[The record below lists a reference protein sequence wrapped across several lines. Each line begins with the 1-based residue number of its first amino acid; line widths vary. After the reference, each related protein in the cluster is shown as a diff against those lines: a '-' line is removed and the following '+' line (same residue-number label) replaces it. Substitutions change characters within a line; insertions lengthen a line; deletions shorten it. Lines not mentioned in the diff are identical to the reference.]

1 MKVTNKFHNLYAR
14 HAELRL
20 FIRYNAINE
29 LKIQEYEVEILN
41 VLQHKLMYFWNNL
54 CIIIDYFQS
63 LYFNI
68 IEKRSAYLKKILQ
81 YLDYDFDKLSNEVDD
96 ILW

>member
-1 MKVTNKFHNLYAR
+1 MKVTNKSYNLYAR

-20 FIRYNAINE
+20 FVRYDAIDE
-29 LKIQEYEVEILN
+29 FKVQEYEVEILN
-41 VLQHKLMYFWNNL
+41 VFQHKLMYFWSNL
-54 CIIIDYFQS
+54 CIIIDCLRF

-68 IEKRSAYLKKILQ
+68 VKKRSAYFKKILQ
-81 YLDYDFDKLSNEVDD
+81 YLDYDSDKLSNEVDD

>member
-1 MKVTNKFHNLYAR
+1 MKVTNKSHNLYVQ

-20 FIRYNAINE
+20 FIRYDAIDE
-29 LKIQEYEVEILN
+29 LKVQEYEVKILN
-41 VLQHKLMYFWNNL
+41 MLQHKLMYFWNDL
-54 CIIIDYFQS
+54 CIIINCLQF

-68 IEKRSAYLKKILQ
+68 VEKRSAYFKKILQ

>member
-1 MKVTNKFHNLYAR
+1 MKVTNKFHNLYAQ

-20 FIRYNAINE
+20 FVRYDAIDE
-29 LKIQEYEVEILN
+29 LKVQEYEVEILN
-41 VLQHKLMYFWNNL
+41 VLQHKLMYFWSDL
-54 CIIIDYFQS
+54 CIIIDCLRS

-68 IEKRSAYLKKILQ
+68 VEERSAYLKKILQ
-81 YLDYDFDKLSNEVDD
+81 YLDYDSDKLSNEVDD